1 MQGAMFRRSAYSEV
15 GESHIF
21 WGKGCE
27 DTVVTGENPKT
38 GVSACVVSDG
48 AGSYQ
53 YAKEGSEITA
63 HTALRMLLE
72 DFDRLYRLKHDK
84 LGEVL
89 LEEIR
94 EPLAARAEELECEME
109 ELSATL
115 VCAAMAPDG
124 RFLYFHVGDGVIAA
138 CDMNGEC
145 RIISQY
151 YHEIAPNFTTF
162 VTIPDTPFNSGKGR
176 GGVAAFLLTSDGP
189 EMIMTSENGWMTAQ
203 AELLLQMGIFFPP
216 HSMEEEFR
224 KLTAYYK
231 ELGMYDDASFAIISD
246 RRYAPY
252 VFDGMDESLRNLIF
266 LFPERIPRRV
276 TRQILDCFLLL
287 AAHPEGV
294 PEKQMTRALHTH
306 RNWNTFHKLLGL
318 LTTNAIRLRNGRYY
332 F

>member
-1 MQGAMFRRSAYSEV
+1 MQGSMFRRSAYSEV

-27 DTVVTGENPKT
+27 DTVVTGENPQT

-53 YAKEGSEITA
+53 YAKDGSEITA
-63 HTALRMLLE
+63 HSALRMLLE
-72 DFDRLYRLKHDK
+72 EFDSLFRLGREEF
-84 LGEVL
+84 GAVL
-89 LEEIR
+89 LGAIR
-94 EPLAARAEELECEME
+94 EPLFQHAMELGCDME

-162 VTIPDTPFNSGKGR
+162 VTIPDTPFNCGKGR

-216 HSMEEEFR
+216 HCMEEEFR

-266 LFPERIPRRV
+266 LFPEHIPRRV
-276 TRQILDCFLLL
+276 TRQILDCFLILT
-287 AAHPEGV
+287 AHPEGV
-294 PEKQMTRALHTH
+294 PEKQMTRLLHTH

-318 LTTNAIRLRNGRYY
+318 LTTEAIRLRKGRYY

>member
-1 MQGAMFRRSAYSEV
+1 MEGAMFRRSAYSEV
-15 GESHIF
+15 GESHIQM
-21 WGKGCE
+21 GKDCE
-27 DTVVTGENPKT
+27 DTVVTGRNPVT

-53 YAKEGSEITA
+53 FAKDGSETTA
-63 HTALRMLLE
+63 RTALGFLLE
-72 DFDRLYRLKHDK
+72 HFNNLYRCKPEEI
-84 LGEVL
+84 GEVL
-89 LEEIR
+89 LTAIR
-94 EPLAARAEELECEME
+94 EPLLALAEERDCDIAEF
-109 ELSATL
+109 SATL

-124 RFLYFHVGDGVIAA
+124 RYFYFHVGDGIIAA

-151 YHEIAPNFTTF
+151 FHAIAPNFTTF
-162 VTIPDTPFNSGKGR
+162 VTVSDTPYNAGKGR
-176 GGVAAFLLTSDGP
+176 GGVAAFLLTSDGS
-189 EMIMTSENGWMTAQ
+189 EALMTFGGGYMTAQ
-203 AELLLQMGIFFPP
+203 AELLLQMSVFF
-216 HSMEEEFR
+216 SRERMEEEFR

-231 ELGMYDDASFAIISD
+231 ELGMYDDATYAIIAD

-287 AAHPEGV
+287 SAHPEGV
-294 PEKQMTRALHTH
+294 PEKQMTRTLHTH
-306 RNWNTFHKLLGL
+306 NNRNTFHKLLGL
-318 LTTNAIRLRNGRYY
+318 LATDAIRLYEGRYY

>member
-1 MQGAMFRRSAYSEV
+1 MQGSMFRRSAYSEV
-15 GESHIF
+15 GESHLF
-21 WGKGCE
+21 WGKDCE
-27 DTVVTGENPKT
+27 DTVVTGENSDT

-53 YAKEGSEITA
+53 YAKDGSEITA
-63 HTALRMLLE
+63 HTALQKLLT
-72 DFDRLYRLKHDK
+72 DFDNLYKLPREQ
-84 LGEVL
+84 LGEVML
-89 LEEIR
+89 SAVR
-94 EPLAARAEELECEME
+94 VPLIERAMELGCGLE

-115 VCAAMAPDG
+115 VCAAMAADG
-124 RFLYFHVGDGVIAA
+124 RYLYFHVGDGVIAA

-162 VTIPDTPFNSGKGR
+162 VTIEDTPFNAGKGR

-216 HSMEEEFR
+216 HRMEDEFR
-224 KLTAYYK
+224 KLTYYYK

-294 PEKQMTRALHTH
+294 TEKQMTRALHTH

-318 LTTNAIRLRNGRYY
+318 LTTDAIRLHEGRYY